1 MAITK
6 IHAIKS
12 TLSDALTYIMN
23 PEKTE
28 NEVLISGYNVEPKYA
43 ATEFAMTEIL
53 ASAIKHEQSEINGAR
68 NLAYHMIQSFA
79 PWDNITPEQAHQIGK
94 QWADELLGGMY
105 EYVISTHVDKGHI
118 HNHIIFNA
126 TSFYTHNKYVSVPY
140 KTVKQLRQVS
150 DRLCYENG
158 LNVTDKSATK
168 GIGHFEWQKRTLGD
182 SWKEKIEQRI
192 DEVIGL
198 AVDFQH
204 FKKLLHDT
212 GVEIKEGKHL
222 AYKIMFEGQEK
233 FVRGKTI
240 GERYT
245 REGILDRIANK
256 TQEKD
261 NVQDDYPTIIK
272 RQSLKSKLENT
283 HLFFEA
289 LNTVSREDIK
299 NYDDFTCRLEELES
313 KIGEVKTTI
322 ETLETKNLQY
332 KEAAK
337 YLMAV
342 QRYAPV
348 AEKLEGLKPS
358 VRERFIKNNQQELE
372 YYKHAVYQ
380 LEKINVNLN
389 VDPDKVVEL
398 VKSQDAKTGELS
410 EALKVVEERAKRIQQ
425 AQRVVDSVGDRSF
438 GKDVA
443 KGKAARVEL

>member
-1 MAITK
+1 
-6 IHAIKS
+6 
-12 TLSDALTYIMN
+12 MN

-53 ASAIKHEQSEINGAR
+53 ASAIKHEQSDINGAR

-126 TSFYTHNKYVSVPY
+126 TSFYTHHKYVSVPY

-150 DRLCYENG
+150 DRLCYEHG
-158 LNVTDKSATK
+158 LNVTDKSAKK
-168 GIGHFEWQKRTLGD
+168 GIGHFEWQKRALGD

-192 DEVIGL
+192 NDVIGQ

-204 FKKLLHDT
+204 FKKLLKDA
-212 GVEIKEGKHL
+212 GVEVKEGKHL

-240 GERYT
+240 GEQYT
-245 REGILDRIANK
+245 REGILNRIENK
-256 TQEKD
+256 SPEH
-261 NVQDDYPTIIK
+261 NNAPEEYSTIIK
-272 RQSLKSKLENT
+272 RQSLKSKLVNT
-283 HLFFEA
+283 HLLFEA
-289 LNTVSREDIK
+289 LNTVSREGIK
-299 NYDDFTCRLEELES
+299 SYDDFISRLEELQS
-313 KIGEVKTTI
+313 KVGEVKTTI
-322 ETLETKNLQY
+322 KTLETKNLQY

-337 YLMAV
+337 YLLAV
-342 QRYAPV
+342 QKYAPLAV
-348 AEKLEGLKPS
+348 KRDGLS
-358 VRERFIKNNQQELE
+358 ASSRERFVKNNHQELQ
-372 YYKHAVYQ
+372 YYEHAVSQ
-380 LEKINVNLN
+380 LEKMSVNRN

-398 VKSQDAKTGELS
+398 VKSQDEKTAELS
-410 EALKVVEERAKRIQQ
+410 EALKGVEERVKRIQQ
-425 AQRVVDSVGDRSF
+425 AQRVVDSVGDRTF

-443 KGKAARVEL
+443 KGKATGVEL